1 MTITKP
7 ITALAIV
14 LFAQVNVFS
23 YNFLSLKN
31 SEIKLEKDDKKI
43 VKQSPKKQAMAR
55 IRDTGKL
62 VVTKISVENSQPSS
76 EILIPRINSSAAF
89 EDAARFAFGK
99 FRLMLFGCCRAVA

>member
-1 MTITKP
+1 MKIIKP

-14 LFAQVNVFS
+14 LFAQANVFS
-23 YNFLSLKN
+23 YNFFSLKN

-55 IRDTGKL
+55 LRDTSKL

-76 EILIPRINSSAAF
+76 EIFVSPVNLSTVFA
-89 EDAARFAFGK
+89 DAARFEFSK
-99 FRLMLFGCCRAVA
+99 FRLMLFGCCRAVV